1 MNQTDLDDDHDD
13 VVVIEQRDKRGVVYI
28 AVAAVLGLALGGL
41 IGSSITASKWEKTY
55 QVLEAQYQKS
65 QETKTEQATIVE
77 QNKTTAKEEFDKQLA
92 AAMEEQEQKH
102 QQAMASVESQ
112 LTELEKVNMSLEA
125 QVAEQKAQLEQ
136 TAQQN
141 AKLNRQSDM
150 QATMLE
156 RSRELFQQELKIK
169 QEVEA
174 LQKERDELVP
184 KLKTLKKECDVY
196 LEGKSW
202 DATSDSCDKQDAAS
216 SRISQID
223 QMLRIHQMDLEQIKA
238 LSEELGL

>member
-13 VVVIEQRDKRGVVYI
+13 VVVIEQRDKKGVVYI
-28 AVAAVLGLALGGL
+28 AVTAVLGLALGGL
-41 IGSSITASKWEKTY
+41 IGSSVTASKWEKTY
-55 QVLEAQYQKS
+55 QVLEGQYQKN
-65 QETKTEQATIVE
+65 QEIKTEQVAVEE
-77 QNKTTAKEEFDKQLA
+77 QNKANAKEEFDKQLA

-102 QQAMASVESQ
+102 QQAIANIESQ
-112 LTELEKVNMSLEA
+112 LTELEKVNMSLET

-150 QATMLE
+150 QTTMLE

-238 LSEELGL
+238 LSEEIGL

>member
-13 VVVIEQRDKRGVVYI
+13 VVVIEQRDKKGVVYI

-41 IGSSITASKWEKTY
+41 IGSSVTASKWEKTY
-55 QVLEAQYQKS
+55 QVLETQYKKN
-65 QETKTEQATIVE
+65 QETKTEQAETE
-77 QNKTTAKEEFDKQLA
+77 EKNKVNAKEEFDKQLA

-102 QQAMASVESQ
+102 QQKIASIESQ

-125 QVAEQKAQLEQ
+125 QIAEQKAQLDKTE
-136 TAQQN
+136 QQN
-141 AKLNRQSDM
+141 ARLNRQSDM
-150 QATMLE
+150 QTTMLE

-238 LSEELGL
+238 LSEEIGL

>member
-41 IGSSITASKWEKTY
+41 IGSTVTASKWEKTY

-65 QETKTEQATIVE
+65 LETKTEEAAVAE
-77 QNKTTAKEEFDKQLA
+77 QNKTSAQEEFDKQLA
-92 AAMEEQEQKH
+92 AAMDEQEQKH
-102 QQAMASVESQ
+102 QQALANIESQ

-150 QATMLE
+150 QTTMLE

-169 QEVEA
+169 QEVET

>member
-65 QETKTEQATIVE
+65 QETKTEQAAIVE
-77 QNKTTAKEEFDKQLA
+77 QNKTTAKEEFDAQLA

-112 LTELEKVNMSLEA
+112 LTELEKVNMALEA

-150 QATMLE
+150 QTTMLE

-169 QEVEA
+169 QEVET

>member
-41 IGSSITASKWEKTY
+41 IGSTVTASKWEKTY

-65 QETKTEQATIVE
+65 LETKTEEVAVAE
-77 QNKTTAKEEFDKQLA
+77 QNKTSAQEEFDKQLA
-92 AAMEEQEQKH
+92 AAMDEQEQKH
-102 QQAMASVESQ
+102 QQALANIESQ

-150 QATMLE
+150 QTTMLE

-169 QEVEA
+169 QEVET

>member
-1 MNQTDLDDDHDD
+1 MNQTDLDENDDD
-13 VVVIEQRDKRGVVYI
+13 VVVIEQRDKNGVIYI

-41 IGSSITASKWEKTY
+41 VGSSLTASKWEKTY
-55 QVLEAQYQKS
+55 HVLESQFQKS
-65 QETKTEQATIVE
+65 QDAKTEQAAMVE
-77 QNKTTAKEEFDKQLA
+77 QNKTSAKEEFEKQLA
-92 AAMEEQEQKH
+92 AALEEQEQKH
-102 QQAMASVESQ
+102 QQAISDIESQ

-125 QVAEQKAQLEQ
+125 QVTEQKSQLEL
-136 TAQQN
+136 ASQQN
-141 AKLNRQSDM
+141 DKLNRQSDM
-150 QATMLE
+150 QTTMLE

-174 LQKERDELVP
+174 LQKERDDLVP

-202 DATSDSCDKQDAAS
+202 DATSDSCDKQDAAN

-238 LSEELGL
+238 LSEDLGL

>member
-41 IGSSITASKWEKTY
+41 VGSSITASKWEKTY

-65 QETKTEQATIVE
+65 QETKTEQAEILE
-77 QNKTTAKEEFDKQLA
+77 QNKTSAKEEFDKQLA
-92 AAMEEQEQKH
+92 AALEEQQQKH
-102 QQAMASVESQ
+102 QQAMSSVESQ
-112 LTELEKVNMSLEA
+112 LTELEKVNMALEA

-150 QATMLE
+150 QTTMLE

-169 QEVEA
+169 QEVET

-184 KLKTLKKECDVY
+184 KLKVLKKECDVY

>member
-13 VVVIEQRDKRGVVYI
+13 VVVIEQRDKKGVVYI

-41 IGSSITASKWEKTY
+41 IGSSVTASKWEKTY
-55 QVLEAQYQKS
+55 QVLETQYKKN
-65 QETKTEQATIVE
+65 QETKTEQAETE
-77 QNKTTAKEEFDKQLA
+77 EKNKVNAKEEFDKQLA
-92 AAMEEQEQKH
+92 AAMEQQEQKH
-102 QQAMASVESQ
+102 QQEIASIESQ

-125 QVAEQKAQLEQ
+125 QIAEQKALLDKTE
-136 TAQQN
+136 QQN
-141 AKLNRQSDM
+141 ARLNRQSDM
-150 QATMLE
+150 QTTMLE

-238 LSEELGL
+238 LSEEIGL

>member
-65 QETKTEQATIVE
+65 LETKTEEVAVAE
-77 QNKTTAKEEFDKQLA
+77 QNKTSAQEEFDKQLA
-92 AAMEEQEQKH
+92 AVMDEQEQKH
-102 QQAMASVESQ
+102 QQALANIESQ

-125 QVAEQKAQLEQ
+125 QVAEQKAQLEH

-150 QATMLE
+150 QTTMLE
-156 RSRELFQQELKIK
+156 RSRELFQKELKIK
-169 QEVEA
+169 QEVET